1 MLLSLSFQSF
11 VAVSSTSAHA
21 YGLIFRKECNPPSF
35 HPRFPWAIYL
45 SRGPF
50 LFFPLLCSLR
60 RRFLFLAARPDSSSP
75 QRSRSGGRIFFFT
88 SFAAVAESDSAEAE
102 ACKPKSCIQLG
113 RPVYVG
119 LLPQLSALCLIGCVG
134 GLSLKWKGRSPD
146 AALPFA
152 SLPRILAV
160 LHEGDSPP
168 RRVGRQPFPHFLYCL
183 LPTTATSD
191 LISYLF
197 SAPPPQNFSKNPDT
211 ALLEKS

>member
-1 MLLSLSFQSF
+1 MLSVSTEIEF
-11 VAVSSTSAHA
+11 VCNASRFLRMASSSN
-21 YGLIFRKECNPPSF
+21 FN
-35 HPRFPWAIYL
+35 IYL
-45 SRGPF
+45 RCMLYP
-50 LFFPLLCSLR
+50 R
-60 RRFLFLAARPDSSSP
+60 V
-75 QRSRSGGRIFFFT
+75 GRILQISKTAFEIQGKTDDRYFKQ
-88 SFAAVAESDSAEAE
+88 S
-102 ACKPKSCIQLG
+102 CKPKSCIQLG

-134 GLSLKWKGRSPD
+134 GLSMKWKGRSPD

-197 SAPPPQNFSKNPDT
+197 SPPPPQTFSKNPDT